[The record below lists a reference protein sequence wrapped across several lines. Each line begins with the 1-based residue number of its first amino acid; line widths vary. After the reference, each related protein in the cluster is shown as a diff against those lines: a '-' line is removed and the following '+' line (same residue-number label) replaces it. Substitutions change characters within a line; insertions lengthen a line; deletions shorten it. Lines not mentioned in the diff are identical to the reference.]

1 MTTSNVDIVLIS
13 GKAGSGKTTLAK
25 SLIKNRDHAKYPM
38 ARQIKFADSIYVL
51 QEYLL
56 NKMEKFTGKPRVKKD
71 RVLLQLLG
79 TEWGRNTFGPNVW
92 VDIVRREVNDLQ
104 KYKPSKEGQRYL
116 VVIDDARFENEF
128 LAFLDALKVRLECP
142 AHIRE
147 LRAESWPTNNEHPS
161 ETGLDHFTVTGKFD
175 MQLFTDTSTTED
187 LTNLIF
193 TRLELDREKRN
204 S

>member
-1 MTTSNVDIVLIS
+1 
-13 GKAGSGKTTLAK
+13 
-25 SLIKNRDHAKYPM
+25 M
-38 ARQIKFADSIYVL
+38 ARHIKFADSIYML

-56 NKMEKFTGKPRVKKD
+56 NKMEKLTGKPRIKKD
-71 RVLLQLLG
+71 RKLLQFLG
-79 TEWGRNTFGPNVW
+79 TEWGRETFGPNVW

-104 KYKPSKEGQRYL
+104 KYKGNNDTRYL

-147 LRAESWPTNNEHPS
+147 MRAESWPENSEHPS

-175 MQLFTDTSTTED
+175 LLLFTDTSTTED

-193 TRLELDREKRN
+193 TRLEIDREKRN